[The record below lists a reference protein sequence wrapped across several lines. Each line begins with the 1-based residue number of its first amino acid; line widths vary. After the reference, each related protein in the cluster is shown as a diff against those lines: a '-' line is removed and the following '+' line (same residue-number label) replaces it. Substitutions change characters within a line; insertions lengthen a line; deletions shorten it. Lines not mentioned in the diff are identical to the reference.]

1 MSTQSIKPEDQ
12 AEPVQMM
19 VAGMLVIVLVG
30 LIIWILPAIV
40 PQLAVN
46 ANILAG
52 EKAAWYLTRSSGTV
66 AYLMLSASTIW
77 GLLLSTKLVKQWVPA
92 AISLAMHNY
101 ISWLS
106 LGLTVFHAGVL
117 LFDSYYTYTL
127 SALLIPFTGPYS
139 PLWVGMGTLG
149 FYIILITTVSYYV
162 RKQIGQK
169 VWRKLHY
176 TTFGGYVLATVHG
189 LMAGTDA
196 AQLMSIFGTSSFLVL
211 FLTLYRILSSGSAQ
225 KRPRKARAPRTS

>member
-1 MSTQSIKPEDQ
+1 MSTKPISAEEP
-12 AEPVQMM
+12 AEPWQM
-19 VAGMLVIVLVG
+19 VAAGALVAVILGILVWLLPVL
-30 LIIWILPAIV
+30 V
-40 PQLAVN
+40 PQLALN
-46 ANILAG
+46 ANVLAG

-66 AYLMLSASTIW
+66 AYLMMSVSTIW
-77 GLLLSTKLVKQWVPA
+77 GLLLSTKLVKKVIPP

-106 LGLTVFHAGVL
+106 LGLTIFHAGIL

-139 PLWVGMGTLG
+139 PLWVGMGTIG
-149 FYIILITTVSYYV
+149 FYIMLITTLSYYV

-169 VWRKLHY
+169 TWRKLHY
-176 TTFGGYVLATVHG
+176 TTFGAYVLSTVHG

-196 AQLMSIFGTSSFLVL
+196 AQLMSIFGVSSFLVL
-211 FLTLYRILSSGSAQ
+211 FLTLYRILSSGSTE
-225 KRPRKARAPRTS
+225 KRSRVARA

>member
-1 MSTQSIKPEDQ
+1 MSTKPISAEEP
-12 AEPVQMM
+12 AEPWQM
-19 VAGMLVIVLVG
+19 VAAGALVAVILGVLVW
-30 LIIWILPAIV
+30 LLPVLV
-40 PQLAVN
+40 PQLALN

-66 AYLMLSASTIW
+66 AYLMMSVSTIW
-77 GLLLSTKLVKQWVPA
+77 GLLLSTKLVKKVIPP
-92 AISLAMHNY
+92 AISLVMHNY

-106 LGLTVFHAGVL
+106 LGLTIFHAGIL

-139 PLWVGMGTLG
+139 PLWVGMGTIG
-149 FYIILITTVSYYV
+149 FYIMLITTLSYYV

-169 VWRKLHY
+169 TWRKLHY
-176 TTFGGYVLATVHG
+176 TTFGAYVLSTVHG

-196 AQLMSIFGTSSFLVL
+196 AQLMSIFGVSSFLVL
-211 FLTLYRILSSGSAQ
+211 FLTLYRILSSGSTE
-225 KRPRKARAPRTS
+225 KRSRVARA

>member
-1 MSTQSIKPEDQ
+1 MSTKPISAEEP
-12 AEPVQMM
+12 AEPWQM
-19 VAGMLVIVLVG
+19 VAAGALVAVILGVLVW
-30 LIIWILPAIV
+30 LLPVLV
-40 PQLAVN
+40 PQLALN
-46 ANILAG
+46 ANVLAG

-66 AYLMLSASTIW
+66 AYLMMSVSTIW
-77 GLLLSTKLVKQWVPA
+77 GLLLSTKLVKKVIPP

-106 LGLTVFHAGVL
+106 LGLTIFHAGIL

-139 PLWVGMGTLG
+139 PMWVGMGTIG
-149 FYIILITTVSYYV
+149 FYIMLITTLSYYV

-169 VWRKLHY
+169 TWRKLHY
-176 TTFGGYVLATVHG
+176 TTFGAYVLSTVHG

-196 AQLMSIFGTSSFLVL
+196 AQLMSIFGVSSFLVL
-211 FLTLYRILSSGSAQ
+211 FLTLYRILSSGSTE
-225 KRPRKARAPRTS
+225 KRSRVARA

>member
-1 MSTQSIKPEDQ
+1 MSTQSTISEEQ
-12 AEPVQMM
+12 AEPWQLIA
-19 VAGMLVIVLVG
+19 AGALVVVILG
-30 LIIWILPAIV
+30 LIIWMLPTIL
-40 PQLAVN
+40 PQLAIGGNV
-46 ANILAG
+46 LAG

-66 AYLMLSASTIW
+66 AYLLLTGSTIW
-77 GLLLSTKLVKQWVPA
+77 GLLLSTKLVKEWIPA

-117 LFDSYYTYTL
+117 LFDTYYTYTL

-139 PLWVGMGTLG
+139 PLWVGMGTIG
-149 FYIILITTVSYYV
+149 FYIMLITTLSYYV

-169 VWRKLHY
+169 TWRKLHY
-176 TTFGGYVLATVHG
+176 TTFGAYALSTVHG

-196 AQLMSIFGTSSFLVL
+196 AQLMSIFGVSSFLVL
-211 FLTLYRILSSGSAQ
+211 FLTLFRILASGDAN
-225 KRPRKARAPRTS
+225 KRPRRRASARAS

>member
-1 MSTQSIKPEDQ
+1 MSTQPANAEEQ
-12 AEPVQMM
+12 AEPWQMM
-19 VAGMLVIVLVG
+19 AAGVLVAVIVG
-30 LIIWILPAIV
+30 LIIWILPAVI
-40 PQLAVN
+40 PELALN
-46 ANILAG
+46 ANVLAG
-52 EKAAWYLTRSSGTV
+52 EKAAWYLTRSSGLV
-66 AYLMLSASTIW
+66 AYLLLSASTIW
-77 GLLLSTKLVKQWVPA
+77 GLLLSTKLVKAWVPP

-106 LGLTVFHAGVL
+106 LGLTIFHAGVL

-149 FYIILITTVSYYV
+149 FYIMLLTTLSYYV

-169 VWRKLHY
+169 MWRKLHY

-196 AQLMSIFGTSSFLVL
+196 MQLLSVFGGSSFLVL
-211 FLTLYRILSSGSAQ
+211 FLTLYRILSSGSAETR
-225 KRPRKARAPRTS
+225 RPRKAVARS

>member
-1 MSTQSIKPEDQ
+1 MSTKPISAEEP
-12 AEPVQMM
+12 AEPWQM
-19 VAGMLVIVLVG
+19 VAAGALVAVILGILVWLLPVL
-30 LIIWILPAIV
+30 V
-40 PQLAVN
+40 PQLALN
-46 ANILAG
+46 ANVLAG

-66 AYLMLSASTIW
+66 AYLMMSVSTIW
-77 GLLLSTKLVKQWVPA
+77 GLLLSTKLVKKVIPP

-106 LGLTVFHAGVL
+106 LGLTIFHAGIL

-139 PLWVGMGTLG
+139 PMWVGMGTIG
-149 FYIILITTVSYYV
+149 FYIMLITTLSYYV

-169 VWRKLHY
+169 TWRKLHY
-176 TTFGGYVLATVHG
+176 TTFGAYVLSTVHG

-196 AQLMSIFGTSSFLVL
+196 AQLMSIFGVSSFLVL
-211 FLTLYRILSSGSAQ
+211 FLTLYRILSSGSTE
-225 KRPRKARAPRTS
+225 KRSRVARA